1 MCHHVCLLDMTMCR
15 AKMAETDTTEKLF
28 GVVNGLGPQN
38 HVLDGNR
45 DPPWK
50 EIFFFWG
57 GENLPTH
64 FKE

>member
-1 MCHHVCLLDMTMCR
+1 MCR